1 MMKKIFLLSL
11 MLCLTVVS
19 AWADYSYTDENGVTW
34 GFTVEG
40 TEATLTSVSG
50 EGEDV
55 IIPETVYDGETAY
68 TVVATKDEMG
78 KFGRYGVFYHKTIK
92 TVKLPSTLKILGG
105 DTFDGCSNLTSVGD
119 LSACTSIGQNAF
131 NGCSSLT
138 SVGDLSACTSIG
150 QSAFFGC
157 SSLTS
162 VGDLSACTS
171 IGQAAFSGCS
181 SLTSVG
187 DLSACTSIGYSAFS
201 GCSSLTSVGDLSACT
216 GIAYSTFYG
225 CSSLTSIGDL
235 SACPQIDT
243 HAFENCTQLEV
254 VNLSAPGVVELTTV
268 GGMASEQSINY
279 FPKHITFAVPAGLVA
294 AYRAADYW
302 KDMPNQIIVY
312 GEPTDYN
319 ITVEAQDKTSAIYSQ
334 IGEELL
340 DNVLTLKLS
349 GTINGYDIMVLRN
362 KMHNLH
368 HLDLSD
374 ARIVANDYQYYSGC
388 HTEDNAFGAH
398 SFEGVKNLVSIKLPT
413 TITSIGEFAFYKC
426 SSLQS
431 IDIPE
436 GVITIDN
443 GAFASCI

>member
-138 SVGDLSACTSIG
+138 SVGDLSACT
-150 QSAFFGC
+150 
-157 SSLTS
+157 
-162 VGDLSACTS
+162 
-171 IGQAAFSGCS
+171 
-181 SLTSVG
+181 
-187 DLSACTSIGYSAFS
+187 
-201 GCSSLTSVGDLSACT
+201 

-235 SACPQIDT
+235 SACTQIDT

>member
-119 LSACTSIGQNAF
+119 LSACTSIG
-131 NGCSSLT
+131 
-138 SVGDLSACTSIG
+138 
-150 QSAFFGC
+150 
-157 SSLTS
+157 
-162 VGDLSACTS
+162 
-171 IGQAAFSGCS
+171 
-181 SLTSVG
+181 
-187 DLSACTSIGYSAFS
+187 YSAFS

-235 SACPQIDT
+235 SACTQIDT

>member
-1 MMKKIFLLSL
+1 MKKIFLLSL

-138 SVGDLSACTSIG
+138 SVGDLSACT
-150 QSAFFGC
+150 
-157 SSLTS
+157 
-162 VGDLSACTS
+162 
-171 IGQAAFSGCS
+171 
-181 SLTSVG
+181 
-187 DLSACTSIGYSAFS
+187 
-201 GCSSLTSVGDLSACT
+201 

-235 SACPQIDT
+235 SACTQIDT